1 MIRRG
6 YSIRFSI
13 FILTTSHEINQ
24 FCSKHTLEEVYIS
37 KFDLL
42 DENLI
47 QAIQNS
53 CNQWAPGIEIISIR
67 VTKPRIPKHIVNS
80 YEQMEKEKTMQKIA
94 LETQKVTEVTAETR
108 RIEANIN
115 AQMEADV
122 SNIKVAKELNQTK
135 SQIEKENV
143 LSNRL

>member
-1 MIRRG
+1 MIKHG
-6 YSIRFSI
+6 SLIKYSILYF
-13 FILTTSHEINQ
+13 TPSHEINQ

-37 KFDLL
+37 KFDTL

-67 VTKPRIPKHIVNS
+67 VTKPRIPKHIANN
-80 YEQMEKEKTMQKIA
+80 YERMEKEKTMQKIA
-94 LETQKVTEVTAETR
+94 LETQKVTEVTAETK

-122 SNIKVAKELNQTK
+122 SSIKVAKELNQTK
-135 SQIEKENV
+135 SQIEKEET
-143 LSNRL
+143 LSKC